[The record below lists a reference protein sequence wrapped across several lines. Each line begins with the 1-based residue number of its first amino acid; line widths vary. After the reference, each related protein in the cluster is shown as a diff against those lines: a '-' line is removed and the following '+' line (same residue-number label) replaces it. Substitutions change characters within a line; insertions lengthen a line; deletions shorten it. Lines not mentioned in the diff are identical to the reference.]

1 VKRPTFDTPPILY
14 GAYALAGLSIIWS
27 GYAIT
32 DLMHSGRFGF
42 SVAIAGDIGWI
53 TVLWAEY
60 RGITI
65 RIKDKTYGAAPAGWA
80 IALGVAVLL
89 VLHGREGGNTAQ
101 AAAGPFVVLVGKIVW
116 VYALAAL
123 RDPTAL
129 TADQEAEIA
138 AVMRDSEYEARLHAA
153 RLDHVA
159 RTADA
164 EIARIRAEA
173 RITLAR
179 DDADAQIRL
188 ERIDMARTIERRS
201 PLAITA
207 SNPDQPTEQ
216 IASSPNTVAPAP
228 ATTSANTDRDR
239 PALAEVV
246 REQIAI
252 TSDNSEALEGVLK
265 VLPSANRASAAAAIR
280 RARNSL
286 KGGYN

>member
-1 VKRPTFDTPPILY
+1 VKRPTLKQPPILY
-14 GAYALAGLSIIWS
+14 GAGALAILSVAWSTHEITAFVDEGPYGLSVALAG
-27 GYAIT
+27 
-32 DLMHSGRFGF
+32 DL
-42 SVAIAGDIGWI
+42 GWI

-60 RGITI
+60 RRLPVWGQRWI
-65 RIKDKTYGAAPAGWA
+65 APAIGWL
-80 IALGVAVLL
+80 IALAVASLL
-89 VLHGREGGNTAQ
+89 VGQGINVDSTPKML
-101 AAAGPFVVLVGKIVW
+101 AGPIVVLIGKVVW
-116 VYALAAL
+116 TFALAAL
-123 RDPTAL
+123 RDPAAL

-153 RLDHVA
+153 RLDHVD

-207 SNPDQPTEQ
+207 STPDQPTEQ
-216 IASSPNTVAPAP
+216 IASSPNAVTAAPAV
-228 ATTSANTDRDR
+228 TSANTDRDR

-265 VLPSANRASAAAAIR
+265 ILPSANRASAAAAIR